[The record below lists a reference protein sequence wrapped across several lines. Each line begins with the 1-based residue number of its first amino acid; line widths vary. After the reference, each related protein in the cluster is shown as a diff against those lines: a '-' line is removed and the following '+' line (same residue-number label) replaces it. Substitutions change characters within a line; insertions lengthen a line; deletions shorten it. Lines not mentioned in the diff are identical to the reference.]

1 MYYYKQTINKLNL
14 NLTNKMSGTID
25 YSSFKVASSGDYSVY
40 IPTIKSDY
48 TQHDIT
54 IIFNTDNIGT
64 VSRVDFA
71 PFLNSDK
78 EGFRQAFIHFLPFK
92 KGFEI
97 LDKIQTE
104 GSFKFNLNKI
114 MRKEYWILLRNNAP
128 VPETEQNIHQLAHN
142 AKLMEDR
149 LVKMEEMMTQMA
161 QKLEI
166 TMELNVTLTGIVES
180 QQQMLENNEKKE
192 KNENICDIDTK
203 VEHLYCYI
211 DAKDEY
217 FYNSNRKH
225 IQEIEQK
232 IVIDNELGD
241 NIRDCR
247 SNMVKLSHRLG
258 QNGDTIRRIIDV
270 VYYLVEIISGKA
282 VADAKFNS
290 MLYNTTED
298 LSKSGLPMTIGELN
312 V

>member
-1 MYYYKQTINKLNL
+1 MYYYKQTINKLNLNL

-40 IPTIKSDY
+40 IPTIKCDY

-78 EGFRQAFIHFLPFK
+78 EGFRQAFVHFLPFK

-203 VEHLYCYI
+203 VEYL
-211 DAKDEY
+211 
-217 FYNSNRKH
+217 YNSNRKH

-232 IVIDNELGD
+232 IVIDNDLGD

-247 SNMVKLSHRLG
+247 SNIVKLSHRLG

-270 VYYLVEIISGKA
+270 AYYLVEIISGKA

-298 LSKSGLPMTIGELN
+298 LAKSGLPMTIGELN